1 MKARVAGIA
10 GSVLALT
17 VIGGFAAAST
27 FQPVADV
34 STPTVTATSTPTETT
49 TVEPVVVPTT
59 EAPVVKAPAPVEST
73 QAPVQVAPTSE
84 APVAKA
90 PAPAPAPVVRATVSA
105 PRAAGTY
112 PDGSPFKYDSL
123 GRLIQPDV
131 APAPG
136 MYGNAPQGVLGGP
149 TPTPTP

>member
-1 MKARVAGIA
+1 MNVKATTAGFVMA
-10 GSVLALT
+10 GLVSAGAVTVL
-17 VIGGFAAAST
+17 VVSQP
-27 FQPVADV
+27 QPVK
-34 STPTVTATSTPTETT
+34 TVQFVAPASVQ
-49 TVEPVVVPTT
+49 TVAPVVVPTT
-59 EAPVVKAPAPVEST
+59 QAPATEAPAPVEST
-73 QAPVQVAPTSE
+73 QAPVQAAPTSE
-84 APVAKA
+84 APVAVK
-90 PAPAPAPVVRATVSA
+90 APAPAPVVKATVSA

-136 MYGNAPQGVLGGP
+136 MYGSAPQGVLGGP

>member
-34 STPTVTATSTPTETT
+34 STPTATATSTPTETA

-59 EAPVVKAPAPVEST
+59 EAPAPVEST
-73 QAPVQVAPTSE
+73 QAP
-84 APVAKA
+84 APVAA
-90 PAPAPAPVVRATVSA
+90 PKKVVVVPQVVDPAPVFTPSGDPALVPQVQPNPVHAFGQGG
-105 PRAAGTY
+105 P
-112 PDGSPFKYDSL
+112 GSP
-123 GRLIQPDV
+123 V
-131 APAPG
+131 
-136 MYGNAPQGVLGGP
+136 VP
-149 TPTPTP
+149 TPAAS

>member
-27 FQPVADV
+27 FQSVPDPAPVTV
-34 STPTVTATSTPTETT
+34 QTVEPTVAPTVEPT
-49 TVEPVVVPTT
+49 TVEPVAVPTT
-59 EAPVVKAPAPVEST
+59 EAPAPVEST
-73 QAPVQVAPTSE
+73 QAPVQAAPTSE
-84 APVAKA
+84 APVAKS
-90 PAPAPAPVVRATVSA
+90 PAPAPVVRATVSA

>member
-84 APVAKA
+84 APVAVKS
-90 PAPAPAPVVRATVSA
+90 PAPAPVVRATVSA

-136 MYGNAPQGVLGGP
+136 MYGDAPQGVLGGP
-149 TPTPTP
+149 IPTSTP

>member
-73 QAPVQVAPTSE
+73 TAPAPVVAPTSE
-84 APVAKA
+84 APVAVKS
-90 PAPAPAPVVRATVSA
+90 PAPAPVVRATVSA

-136 MYGNAPQGVLGGP
+136 MYGDAPQGVLGGP
-149 TPTPTP
+149 IPTSTP

>member
-1 MKARVAGIA
+1 MSVKLKVAGFALA
-10 GSVLALT
+10 GLVAFG
-17 VIGGFAAAST
+17 VGAASAT
-27 FQPVADV
+27 RQPAAPVRSTVEMIQPASVA
-34 STPTVTATSTPTETT
+34 TVAPT
-49 TVEPVVVPTT
+49 TVVPAPVESTTAPAPVVAPTT
-59 EAPVVKAPAPVEST
+59 EAPV
-73 QAPVQVAPTSE
+73 
-84 APVAKA
+84 AKS

>member
-10 GSVLALT
+10 GSLLALT

-27 FQPVADV
+27 FQSAPVVAPV
-34 STPTVTATSTPTETT
+34 VVATVEPTETAT
-49 TVEPVVVPTT
+49 IEPVVVPTT
-59 EAPVVKAPAPVEST
+59 VAPVPVESTTAPAPV
-73 QAPVQVAPTSE
+73 VAPTSE
-84 APVAKA
+84 APVAVKS
-90 PAPAPAPVVRATVSA
+90 PAPAPVVRATVSA

-123 GRLIQPDV
+123 GRLIEPDV

-136 MYGNAPQGVLGGP
+136 YLGNGVQSSGANQP
-149 TPTPTP
+149 TPTPTK

>member
-1 MKARVAGIA
+1 MSVKLVVAGFVMSGLVSA
-10 GSVLALT
+10 GAVTVLVVSQPAPVKQVQFVAPASVQT
-17 VIGGFAAAST
+17 VAT
-27 FQPVADV
+27 VA
-34 STPTVTATSTPTETT
+34 PT
-49 TVEPVVVPTT
+49 TV
-59 EAPVVKAPAPVEST
+59 APAPVEST
-73 QAPVQVAPTSE
+73 TTAAPVVAPTSE
-84 APVAKA
+84 APVAVKS
-90 PAPAPAPVVRATVSA
+90 PAPAPVRATVSA

-136 MYGNAPQGVLGGP
+136 MYGSAPQGVLGGP